1 MRDRG
6 HMASGMRGLRYIEEA
21 TARDQNVK
29 DLFEREIA
37 CHTAER
43 SLSAAQRHPG
53 SLSPALAP
61 ERAGARC
68 MAMRL
73 HGVGRGR
80 TCGWGT

>member
-61 ERAGARC
+61 EHPSELAPDAWQCVYTG
-68 MAMRL
+68 
-73 HGVGRGR
+73 
-80 TCGWGT
+80 